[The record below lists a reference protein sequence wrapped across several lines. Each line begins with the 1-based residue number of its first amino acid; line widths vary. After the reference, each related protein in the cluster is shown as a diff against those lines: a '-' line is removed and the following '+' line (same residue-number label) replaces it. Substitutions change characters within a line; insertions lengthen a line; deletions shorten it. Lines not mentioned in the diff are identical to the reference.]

1 MKLNNKMNDATT
13 KIQKVVRGHKI
24 RKIMPVIKENALK
37 NKKMNI
43 QAEHISQKT
52 LNDAMKDIIQEDT
65 ATNLNKLS
73 KGMLQ
78 QERRSYKNTKAS
90 DILSK
95 KTNISIFGKLASQ
108 TKKLKE
114 VRQNK
119 QIQAARFFF

>member
-1 MKLNNKMNDATT
+1 MDDILRKDAAATT
-13 KIQKVVRGHKI
+13 ISSVLRGHKG
-24 RKIMPVIKENALK
+24 RKKIGDDVEKILRNQ
-37 NKKMNI
+37 KMKTIQRNI
-43 QAEHISQKT
+43 QAEQISQKT

-78 QERRSYKNTKAS
+78 QEKGSYKNTKAS

-119 QIQAARFFF
+119 